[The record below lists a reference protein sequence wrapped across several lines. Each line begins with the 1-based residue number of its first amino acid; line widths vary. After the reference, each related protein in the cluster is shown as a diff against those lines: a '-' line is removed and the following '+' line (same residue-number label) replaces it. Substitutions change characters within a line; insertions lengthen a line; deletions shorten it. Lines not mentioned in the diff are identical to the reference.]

1 MFLKRIQLGL
11 IHAAVAMTLVPINS
25 TLNRVMIHDLGLSA
39 ALVAILAS
47 LPYLFAP
54 AQVVLGSYSDRHPWL
69 GFRRTPYI
77 LLGLLLC
84 IAGVIAAPQVA
95 YLMAGSA
102 QGAYLVAL
110 LVFAAWGMGYNL
122 SSVSYLSLAAE
133 LSAGRGRG
141 RTIAV
146 MFFIMIIAIIGTAL
160 GVSRMVDPFSSQAMQ
175 QAFLAV
181 GAAALVLGVL
191 GMIRL
196 EPRHS
201 ALPSRSD
208 EAHTLREMLVP
219 ILNSPQVRLFFVYLL
234 LLLTALLG
242 QDVLLEPFAAQAFDM
257 SVSQTTRIT
266 SIWGS
271 AMLVALALAGLLE
284 RRFARR
290 HVAQAGNLG
299 ALFGLVLIIAAGL
312 SASSSLF
319 YSGVI
324 LLGFGTGVSTVAN
337 LALMFELTLPGSVGL
352 FMGAWGFANAMS
364 RLLGNVMS
372 GVVRDVAVRL
382 TDDAVFA
389 YLLVFALEAAMLAGA
404 ILLLTRL
411 SVSSFH
417 REVEQPEFYERIGAL
432 SD

>member
-1 MFLKRIQLGL
+1 
-11 IHAAVAMTLVPINS
+11 
-25 TLNRVMIHDLGLSA
+25 
-39 ALVAILAS
+39 
-47 LPYLFAP
+47 
-54 AQVVLGSYSDRHPWL
+54 
-69 GFRRTPYI
+69 
-77 LLGLLLC
+77 
-84 IAGVIAAPQVA
+84 
-95 YLMAGSA
+95 
-102 QGAYLVAL
+102 
-110 LVFAAWGMGYNL
+110 
-122 SSVSYLSLAAE
+122 
-133 LSAGRGRG
+133 
-141 RTIAV
+141 
-146 MFFIMIIAIIGTAL
+146 
-160 GVSRMVDPFSSQAMQ
+160 
-175 QAFLAV
+175 
-181 GAAALVLGVL
+181 
-191 GMIRL
+191 
-196 EPRHS
+196 
-201 ALPSRSD
+201 
-208 EAHTLREMLVP
+208 
-219 ILNSPQVRLFFVYLL
+219 
-234 LLLTALLG
+234 
-242 QDVLLEPFAAQAFDM
+242 M

-290 HVAQAGNLG
+290 RVAQAGNLG

-372 GVVRDVAVRL
+372 GVVRDVAVRI

>member
-1 MFLKRIQLGL
+1 
-11 IHAAVAMTLVPINS
+11 
-25 TLNRVMIHDLGLSA
+25 
-39 ALVAILAS
+39 
-47 LPYLFAP
+47 
-54 AQVVLGSYSDRHPWL
+54 
-69 GFRRTPYI
+69 
-77 LLGLLLC
+77 
-84 IAGVIAAPQVA
+84 
-95 YLMAGSA
+95 
-102 QGAYLVAL
+102 
-110 LVFAAWGMGYNL
+110 
-122 SSVSYLSLAAE
+122 
-133 LSAGRGRG
+133 
-141 RTIAV
+141 
-146 MFFIMIIAIIGTAL
+146 
-160 GVSRMVDPFSSQAMQ
+160 
-175 QAFLAV
+175 
-181 GAAALVLGVL
+181 
-191 GMIRL
+191 
-196 EPRHS
+196 
-201 ALPSRSD
+201 
-208 EAHTLREMLVP
+208 
-219 ILNSPQVRLFFVYLL
+219 VRLFFVYLL

-337 LALMFELTLPGSVGL
+337 LALMFELTLPGGVGL